1 MKMKTGILINPRLL
15 IPYVMAKRNERTG
28 DHSFAYYPKKIY
40 LIINN
45 VCNAKCI
52 MCDIGLKNKESAFY
66 KNLAQD
72 GKNTLDIPTLQR
84 LVNEIK
90 FFKPRIHINGV
101 EPLLFGEIIEAVR
114 IIKKAGLR
122 VQIITN
128 GILLEKYAFDL
139 VKLGVDSITLSID
152 GLSEV
157 HNRIRGEGV
166 FERAMAGLRQVQRYR
181 RELNRKKPKLKI
193 NYTISNLNTDSIYET
208 VARMVDEEHVDAI
221 SLQHMSYV
229 TDVMSE
235 KHNLKFRHIGEATP
249 MCTKVMDPSQMQIDR
264 VWAQLNKVKDHYG
277 HDRRVHIIPDLSTQA
292 EVSQYYNNPE
302 VHVTGKPCRLPW
314 IATTVQP
321 DGNLIIRSRCFT
333 FNAGNIH
340 NDSFLD
346 IWNGERYRLFRR
358 ELSKNGLYP
367 VCTRC
372 CGIM

>member
-1 MKMKTGILINPRLL
+1 MKPAILLNPKLL
-15 IPYVMAKRNERTG
+15 FPYIAAQRSAHTG
-28 DHSFAYYPKKIY
+28 DHSFAYFPKKIY

-72 GKNTLDIPTLQR
+72 GKNTLDIPTLTR
-84 LVNEIK
+84 FIHEIK
-90 FFKPRIHINGV
+90 FFRPRIHINGV
-101 EPLLFGEIIEAVR
+101 EPLLYKDILEAVR

-139 VKLGVDSITLSID
+139 VKLGVDSITVSLD
-152 GLSEV
+152 GLGQV
-157 HNRIRGEGV
+157 HNRIRGDGV
-166 FERAMAGLRQVQRYR
+166 FERALAGLRQVQKYR
-181 RELNRKKPKLKI
+181 RELNRKVPKLKI

-208 VARMVDEEHVDAI
+208 VSAMIGEENVDAM

-229 TDVMSE
+229 TEAMSE
-235 KHNLKFRHIGEATP
+235 KHNAKFRAIGEATP
-249 MCTKVMDPSQMQIDR
+249 MCTKVMDPAQMQIDR
-264 VWAQLNKVKDHYG
+264 VWEELMKVKRDFG
-277 HDRRVHIIPDLSTQA
+277 HDPRVHIIPDLPSIEA
-292 EVSQYYNNPE
+292 VSQYYNHPE
-302 VHVTGKPCRLPW
+302 IHVTGKPCLLPW

-340 NDSFLD
+340 DESFLN
-346 IWNGERYRLFRR
+346 IWNGERYRMFRR
-358 ELSKNGLYP
+358 ELAKNGLYP

-372 CGIM
+372 CGVM